1 MTETPKTETSTSKAS
16 TTEAFPTAA
25 KSAHS
30 EPAEVWITG
39 IGLATS
45 LGEGLDATWDAL
57 CACRVNVDEKG
68 YAPFVVHPWAQVN
81 LDAQIP
87 KKGDQR
93 QMEAW
98 QRIGTYAAGLA
109 LESAG
114 VKGNKEILGRM
125 DMIVAAGGGERDIA
139 VDSNILSGD
148 AKGNSAPGFLNER
161 LMNDLRPT
169 LFLAQ
174 LSNLLAGNI
183 AIVHGVSGT
192 SRTFMGEEAAGI
204 DAARIALARI
214 AGGQSDIALI
224 GGSHNGE
231 RKDLLVLYG
240 FGDFNL
246 RDGYAPIWAR
256 DKHPGFALGSAGAFL
271 VIESKAHAKAR
282 GAKPYARL
290 TNVIADLALR
300 RHAGEVT
307 ASLRQLWSKLGE
319 LDSKGAIITGATG
332 AEPVTAEERA
342 FLSQHPDFSVRA
354 TGTMFGHTMETQ
366 FPLGLG
372 LAALSISRGALF
384 QPNDPTGLEI
394 AMPQPPTQ
402 IVVIGAGHWR
412 GEGMALVEAVG

>member
-1 MTETPKTETSTSKAS
+1 MTETKSSNPGST
-16 TTEAFPTAA
+16 
-25 KSAHS
+25 
-30 EPAEVWITG
+30 EVWITG

-45 LGEGLDATWDAL
+45 LGEGLDANWDAL
-57 CACRVNVDEKG
+57 NQRRINVDEKG
-68 YAPFVVHPWAQVN
+68 FAPYIVHPLAPVN
-81 LDAQIP
+81 FDTQIP

-109 LESAG
+109 LDSAG

-125 DMIVAAGGGERDIA
+125 DMIVAAGGGERDLA
-139 VDSNILSGD
+139 VDCNILNLE

-183 AIVHGVSGT
+183 AIVHGVTGS
-192 SRTFMGEEAAGI
+192 SRTFMGEEAAGV

-214 AGGQSDIALI
+214 AAGQSDIALI
-224 GGSHNGE
+224 GGSQNGE
-231 RKDLLVLYG
+231 RKDLLVLYE

-246 RDGYAPIWAR
+246 KDKFAPVWAR
-256 DKHPGFALGSAGAFL
+256 QKNAGFALGSAGAFL
-271 VIESKAHAKAR
+271 VIESRAHAEAR

-290 TNVIADLALR
+290 SNVVADLAHR
-300 RHAGEVT
+300 KHPGEVT
-307 ASLRQLWSKLGE
+307 ATLEKLWSKLGKLE
-319 LDSKGAIITGATG
+319 NKGAIITGATG
-332 AEPVTAEERA
+332 AEPVTSEERT
-342 FLSQHPDFSVRA
+342 FLGEHPDFAVRA
-354 TGTMFGHTMETQ
+354 TGTMFGHAMETQ

-384 QPNDPTGLEI
+384 PPNDSAGLEI
-394 AMPQPPTQ
+394 EMSRPPAQ

-412 GEGMALVEAVG
+412 GEGMALVEAIK